1 MKGCWQGAVWKH
13 KLTVMLLR
21 NTDSSLLGK
30 ALGGAYGTSH
40 AEHENLIWVNDVPQ
54 SVEIREEELQLMG
67 LLIVPS
73 SEGLMGLSPEIV

>member
-1 MKGCWQGAVWKH
+1 MKGYWQGAVWKH

-30 ALGGAYGTSH
+30 ALGGAYGISH
-40 AEHENLIWVNDVPQ
+40 AEHENLIWVNDVPR

>member
-30 ALGGAYGTSH
+30 ASGGAYGISH
-40 AEHENLIWVNDVPQ
+40 AEHENLIWVSDVPR
-54 SVEIREEELQLMG
+54 SVEIREEELKLMG

>member
-30 ALGGAYGTSH
+30 ALGGAYGISH

>member
-21 NTDSSLLGK
+21 NADSSLLGK
-30 ALGGAYGTSH
+30 ALGGAYGISH

>member
-30 ALGGAYGTSH
+30 ALGGAYGISH
-40 AEHENLIWVNDVPQ
+40 AEHENLIWVNNVPR

>member
-21 NTDSSLLGK
+21 NADSSLLGK
-30 ALGGAYGTSH
+30 ALGGAYGISH
-40 AEHENLIWVNDVPQ
+40 AEHENLIWVNDVPR